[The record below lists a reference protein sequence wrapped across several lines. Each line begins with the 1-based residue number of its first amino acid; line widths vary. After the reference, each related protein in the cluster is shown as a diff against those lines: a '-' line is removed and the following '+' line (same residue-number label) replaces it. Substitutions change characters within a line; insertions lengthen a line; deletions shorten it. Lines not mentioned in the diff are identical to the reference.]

1 MNELCFGPLV
11 SVKKMYFL
19 LILLP
24 SKIHFS
30 YPLLRRGWAKVWK
43 QGFSVSLDSSVNRA
57 DDCRWELLKSLGH
70 WFKSGSRDIFFS
82 KTRNHKKSIF
92 RHKSKPLFKA
102 SYRLSL
108 IPLAKPQLRDRK
120 TFFVLFLYSLLL
132 PGY

>member
-1 MNELCFGPLV
+1 MNFVLVFLLV
-11 SVKKMYFL
+11 SKRCIFL

-43 QGFSVSLDSSVNRA
+43 QGLSVSLDCLVNRA
-57 DDCRWELLKSLGH
+57 KDCRREWLKSLGH
-70 WFKSGSRDIFFS
+70 WFEPDSRDIFFS

-108 IPLAKPQLRDRK
+108 ILLAKPQLRDRK